1 MPIAQRLESEIR
13 ANRLVDLPVEWA
25 EEMLFPYYQGLSL
38 RNVPHTVAAALGV
51 PLPDNAP
58 LFDEVWQT
66 NVPQAERVVVFLMD
80 GMGYKHLSMLVE
92 EDAEIRQAVNDL
104 TDGRGFV
111 PLTSVAPST
120 TVVAL
125 STLWT
130 GGAPGATGM
139 VGTLMFL
146 NEISTLGNMLSFGP
160 MAGTHAPDAFADW
173 GLPPESVVQMQGLS
187 EHLGKAN
194 IPTYTLTKR
203 AYLGTGLSRILHRGI
218 EHRQAHMGYSD
229 MILRMKDILK
239 ETRNKRCY
247 VGIYW
252 EAVDALA
259 HAYGAHSR
267 YTHTEI
273 HQQLLA
279 IRDLLNQADVQDG
292 KTLFLL
298 LADHGHYDSL
308 KPIELKDDPVIM
320 DAMTMSVYGDE
331 RHAYMQVRHGTLDAV
346 KARIDTAYADKMT
359 YIDAETALGSAYL
372 GDELSPVIR
381 KRIGDLIL
389 LPRLGHLISDPVL
402 GTLPMISRHAG
413 LSDWEMLIP
422 FMWKMI

>member
-1 MPIAQRLESEIR
+1 MPISQELENKIR

-25 EEMLFPYYQGLSL
+25 DEMLFPYYQGLSL
-38 RNVPHTVAAALGV
+38 RNVPHTIAAALGV
-51 PLPDNAP
+51 PLLNSAP
-58 LFDEVWQT
+58 LLNEVWQAD
-66 NVPQAERVVVFLMD
+66 VPQAERVVVFLMD
-80 GMGYKHLSMLVE
+80 GMGYRYLSMLAK
-92 EDAEIRQAVNDL
+92 EDSEIRQAVDDL
-104 TDGRGFV
+104 TDGRGFI

-130 GGAPGATGM
+130 GGAPGATGII
-139 VGTLMFL
+139 GTLMFL
-146 NEISTLGNMLSFGP
+146 SEISTLGNMLSFGP
-160 MAGTHAPDAFADW
+160 MAGTHAPDAFVDW
-173 GLPPESVVQMQGLS
+173 GLAPENIVQMSGLS
-187 EHLGKAN
+187 EHLAAAG
-194 IPTYTLTKR
+194 IPTHTLTKR
-203 AYLGTGLSRILHRGI
+203 AYLGTGLSRILHRGS
-218 EHRQAHMGYSD
+218 EHRHGHMGYSD
-229 MILRMKDILK
+229 MMLGVKNVLK
-239 ETRNKRCY
+239 ETQGQRCY

-259 HAYGAHSR
+259 HAYGAHSL

-273 HQQLLA
+273 RQQLLA
-279 IRDLLNQADVQDG
+279 LRDLLNQPEIQDG

-308 KPIELKDDPVIM
+308 QPIELSEDAIFM

-346 KARIDTAYADKMT
+346 KERIDSAYADKMT
-359 YIDAETALGSAYL
+359 YIDAETALDSGYL
-372 GDELSPVIR
+372 GEELSPMIR
-381 KRIGDLIL
+381 RRIGDLIL
-389 LPRLGHLISDPVL
+389 LPRLGHIISDPVL

>member
-1 MPIAQRLESEIR
+1 MSVAQEFEKKIR
-13 ANRLVDLPVEWA
+13 ANRLLDLPVEWA
-25 EEMLFPYYQGLSL
+25 DEMLFPYYGGLSL
-38 RNVPHTVAAALGV
+38 RNVPHSVAAAFGV
-51 PLPDNAP
+51 PLENSSP
-58 LFDEVWQT
+58 LLDKVWQG
-66 NVPQAERVVVFLMD
+66 NLPQAERVVAFLMD
-80 GMGYKHLSMLVE
+80 GMGYKHLSMLAE
-92 EDAEIRQAVNDL
+92 EDAEIRQAVEDL
-104 TDGRGFV
+104 SDGRGFV

-130 GGAPGATGM
+130 GGTPGETGM
-139 VGTLMFL
+139 IGTLMFL
-146 NEISTLGNMLSFGP
+146 NEISTLGDMLSFSP
-160 MAGTHAPDAFADW
+160 VAGKHTADAFADW
-173 GLPPESVVQMQGLS
+173 GLPPENVIQIQGLS
-187 EHLGKAN
+187 EHLNKFD

-203 AYLGTGLSRILHRGI
+203 DYIGTGLSRILHRGI
-218 EHRQAHMGYSD
+218 EHRQPHMGYSD
-229 MILRMKDILK
+229 MMLRVEDTLK
-239 ETRNKRCY
+239 QTRGQRCY

-267 YTHTEI
+267 YTHAEI
-273 HQQLLA
+273 KHKLLA
-279 IRDLLNQADVQDG
+279 LRDLLNQPDVQDG

-308 KPIELKDDPVIM
+308 QPIELKDDPVIM

-346 KARIDTAYADKMT
+346 KERIDTAYADKLT
-359 YIDAETALGSAYL
+359 YIDSETAINSGYL
-372 GDELSPVIR
+372 GDTVHPVTA

-389 LPRLGHLISDPVL
+389 LPRLGHIISDPVL
-402 GTLPMISRHAG
+402 GTIPMVSRHAG
-413 LSDWEMLIP
+413 LSDWEMLLP

>member
-1 MPIAQRLESEIR
+1 MTTATHLEKLIR
-13 ANRLVDLPVEWA
+13 ENRLLNLPVKWTDEIV
-25 EEMLFPYYQGLSL
+25 FPYYGGLSL

-51 PLPDNAP
+51 PLADNSP
-58 LFDEVWQT
+58 LLDEVWQAD
-66 NVPQAERVVVFLMD
+66 VPQAERVIVFLMD

-92 EDAEIRQAVNDL
+92 EDEEIRQAVEDL
-104 TDGRGFV
+104 SGGRGFV

-130 GGAPGATGM
+130 GGTPSETGM
-139 VGTLMFL
+139 IGTLMFL

-160 MAGTHAPDAFADW
+160 LAGTHAPDAFADW
-173 GLPPESVVQMQGLS
+173 GLPPESIIQMEGLS
-187 EHLGKAN
+187 EHLNKSE

-203 AYLGTGLSRILHRGI
+203 EYLGTGLSRILHRGI

-229 MILRMKDILK
+229 MMLRVQDILK
-239 ETRNKRCY
+239 QTRGKRCY

-252 EAVDALA
+252 EAVDAIA
-259 HAYGAHSR
+259 HAYGAHTH
-267 YTHTEI
+267 YTFNEI
-273 HQQLLA
+273 KQKLLA
-279 IRDLLNQADVQDG
+279 LRDLLNKPEVQDG

-308 KPIELKDDPVIM
+308 EPIELKNDPTIM

-346 KARIDTAYADKMT
+346 KAQIDSAYADKLS
-359 YIDAETALGSAYL
+359 YVDAETAINTGYL
-372 GDELSPVIR
+372 GTKLSPVIR

-389 LPRLGHLISDPVL
+389 LPRLGYIVSDPVL
-402 GTLPMISRHAG
+402 GTLPIVSRHAG

-422 FMWKMI
+422 FMWKMV